1 MLGAMSL
8 CGVRRTMA
16 VCAGVLS
23 EKFVGITEDR
33 KSPILLGLRCVP
45 PYALSFNA

>member
-1 MLGAMSL
+1 MLGALSP

-33 KSPILLGLRCVP
+33 KSLILLGLCRVP
-45 PYALSFNA
+45 R